1 MYIIKFECD
10 LMGDHTAPIGNLCEV
25 DSVSFNDQLTAL
37 KFIQECTVPVTR
49 ESEIC
54 PWIANNSDI
63 FTENRPIA
71 EPFSEIRGE
80 IANVHLILNDQDFKH
95 LI

>member
-37 KFIQECTVPVTR
+37 KFI
-49 ESEIC
+49 
-54 PWIANNSDI
+54 
-63 FTENRPIA
+63 ENRPIA
-71 EPFSEIRGE
+71 EPFSEVRDE
-80 IANVHLILNDQDFKH
+80 IANAHLILNDQDFKH